1 MDLEDFSLLGLE
13 TSTTKYWVLSLD
25 TFCHA
30 DYKNISYTIKVFNF
44 RFEEPIALNRVDL
57 GFLEIYNVLKIL
69 NLILEDFRLIG
80 LQTFGPQVPK
90 SLRFF

>member
-1 MDLEDFSLLGLE
+1 M
-13 TSTTKYWVLSLD
+13 D

-80 LQTFGPQVPK
+80 LWTFGP
-90 SLRFF
+90 